1 MKTNRYTVL
10 ISGMLI
16 QFCAGIIY
24 MWSVFKEP
32 VALHLSWAA
41 DSAAFTSSIMLA
53 AFVLGIIVGGRVQDK
68 IGPKK
73 VTAAGSIL
81 ISLGMILSS
90 FVTAS
95 VPSLIYLTYGVL
107 AGFGV
112 GCVYTCT
119 VSTIQ
124 KWFPDKRGFATGMI
138 VSAFGFSLV
147 VFAPLART
155 MLASLGV
162 QSTFLIFGCAFL
174 VVCLVCSL
182 FIKAPPAAE
191 TAGKTAGKAV
201 ATGRQFSTLQML
213 RTKQFYLIA
222 GSMLFLLP
230 AYFIINPL
238 LMTLGVEKGLSEE
251 LALLGV
257 MITGIASASG
267 RLLVSWM
274 SDKTGR
280 KAAIISIGL
289 LTVAAACLM
298 IVAEGVLFLVCIA
311 LIAFAFG
318 GSSAVFAA
326 LTTDYFGTKSA
337 GLNFGCVMVAF
348 ALSSLLSPVVSG
360 AISTGG
366 YTASFILAAATAV
379 VSILLIAVLKPP
391 AEKDV
396 PAANK

>member
-32 VALHLSWAA
+32 VAQHLSWAA
-41 DSAAFTSSIMLA
+41 ESAAFTSSIMLA

-68 IGPKK
+68 IGPRK
-73 VTAAGSIL
+73 VTAAGSVL

-90 FVTAS
+90 FVTAAA
-95 VPSLIYLTYGVL
+95 PSLIYLTYGIL

-147 VFAPLART
+147 VFAPLARA
-155 MLASLGV
+155 MLGSLGV
-162 QSTFLIFGCAFL
+162 QGTFLIFGGAFL
-174 VVCLVCSL
+174 VVCLIASL
-182 FIKAPPAAE
+182 FIVIPPAA
-191 TAGKTAGKAV
+191 APAGKA
-201 ATGRQFSTLQML
+201 AGKAAGRQFTTLQML
-213 RTKQFYLIA
+213 KTRQFYLIA

-238 LMTLGVEKGLSEE
+238 LMTLGVERGLSEE

-267 RLLVSWM
+267 RLLISWM

-289 LTVAAACLM
+289 LTVAAACVM
-298 IVAEGVLFLVCIA
+298 IIAEGVLFLVCIA
-311 LIAFAFG
+311 AIAFAFG

-326 LTTDYFGTKSA
+326 LTTDYYGTKSA

-360 AISTGG
+360 AISSGG
-366 YTASFILAAATAV
+366 YTSSFILAAVTAA

-391 AEKDV
+391 TEK
-396 PAANK
+396 AAAPVKK

>member
-32 VALHLSWAA
+32 VAQHLSWAA
-41 DSAAFTSSIMLA
+41 ESAAFTSSIMLA

-68 IGPKK
+68 IGPRK
-73 VTAAGSIL
+73 VTAAGSVL

-90 FVTAS
+90 FVTAAA
-95 VPSLIYLTYGVL
+95 PSLIYLTYGIL

-155 MLASLGV
+155 MLGSLGV
-162 QSTFLIFGCAFL
+162 QGTFLIFGGAFL
-174 VVCLVCSL
+174 VVCLIASL
-182 FIKAPPAAE
+182 FIVTPPAA
-191 TAGKTAGKAV
+191 APAGKA
-201 ATGRQFSTLQML
+201 AGKAAGRQFTTLQML
-213 RTKQFYLIA
+213 KTRQFYLIA

-238 LMTLGVEKGLSEE
+238 LMTLGVERGLSEE

-267 RLLVSWM
+267 RLLISWM

-289 LTVAAACLM
+289 LTVAAACVM
-298 IVAEGVLFLVCIA
+298 IIAEGVLFLVCIA
-311 LIAFAFG
+311 AIAFAFG

-326 LTTDYFGTKSA
+326 LTTDYYGTKSA

-360 AISTGG
+360 AISSGG
-366 YTASFILAAATAV
+366 YTSSFILAAVTAA

-391 AEKDV
+391 AEK
-396 PAANK
+396 AAAPVKK

>member
-32 VALHLSWAA
+32 VAQHLSWAA

-68 IGPKK
+68 IGPRK
-73 VTAAGSIL
+73 VTAAGSVL

-90 FVTAS
+90 FVTAAA
-95 VPSLIYLTYGVL
+95 PSLIYLTYGVL

-119 VSTIQ
+119 VSTVQ

-155 MLASLGV
+155 MLGSLGV
-162 QSTFLIFGCAFL
+162 QGTFLIFGCTFL
-174 VVCLVCSL
+174 VICLIGSL
-182 FIKAPPAAE
+182 FIVTPSAAPQ
-191 TAGKTAGKAV
+191 AGKATGK
-201 ATGRQFSTLQML
+201 AAAGRQFTTLQML
-213 RTKQFYLIA
+213 KTRQFYLIA

-238 LMTLGVEKGLSEE
+238 LMTLGVERGLSEE

-267 RLLVSWM
+267 RLLISWM

-289 LTVAAACLM
+289 LTVAAACVM
-298 IVAEGVLFLVCIA
+298 IIAEGVLFLVCIA
-311 LIAFAFG
+311 AIAFAFG

-326 LTTDYFGTKSA
+326 LTTDYYGTKSA

-360 AISTGG
+360 AISSGG
-366 YTASFILAAATAV
+366 YTSSFILAAVTAA

-391 AEKDV
+391 AEKAAV
-396 PAANK
+396 PAKK

>member
-32 VALHLSWAA
+32 VAQHLSWSAQ
-41 DSAAFTSSIMLA
+41 SAAFTSSIMLA

-68 IGPKK
+68 IGPQK

-90 FVTAS
+90 FVTTSA
-95 VPSLIYLTYGVL
+95 PFLIYLTYGVL

-155 MLASLGV
+155 MLGSLGV

-174 VVCLVCSL
+174 VVCLICSL
-182 FIKAPPAAE
+182 FIKAPPAAD
-191 TAGKTAGKAV
+191 TAGKTAGKTV
-201 ATGRQFSTLQML
+201 RQFTTVQML
-213 RTKQFYLIA
+213 QTKQFYLIA
-222 GSMLFLLP
+222 GSMLLLLP

-238 LMTLGVEKGLSEE
+238 LMTLGVERGLSEE

-267 RLLVSWM
+267 RLLISWM

-280 KAAIISIGL
+280 KAAIVSIGL
-289 LTVAAACLM
+289 LTVAAALIM

-311 LIAFAFG
+311 AIAFAFG

-326 LTTDYFGTKSA
+326 LTTDFFGTKSA

-360 AISTGG
+360 AISSDG
-366 YTASFILAAATAV
+366 YTASFIFAAAAAV
-379 VSILLIAVLKPP
+379 VSILLISVLKPP
-391 AEKDV
+391 AEK
-396 PAANK
+396 AATAEKK

>member
-24 MWSVFKEP
+24 MWSVFKDP
-32 VALHLSWAA
+32 VAQYLNWAA
-41 DSAAFTSSIMLA
+41 ESAAFTSSIMLA

-68 IGPKK
+68 IGPRK

-81 ISLGMILSS
+81 ISLGMILTS
-90 FVTAS
+90 FVTAAA
-95 VPSLIYLTYGVL
+95 PSLIYLTYSVI

-138 VSAFGFSLV
+138 VSAFGLSLV

-155 MLASLGV
+155 MLSSLGV
-162 QSTFLIFGCAFL
+162 QATFLIFGGSFL
-174 VVCLVCSL
+174 VICLICSL
-182 FIKAPPAAE
+182 FITAPQASAP
-191 TAGKTAGKAV
+191 AGKGVGNAV
-201 ATGRQFSTLQML
+201 TRRQFNTLEML
-213 RTKQFYLIA
+213 KTKQFYLIA
-222 GSMLFLLP
+222 GSLFFLLP

-238 LMTLGVEKGLSEE
+238 LMTLGADKGLSEE
-251 LALLGV
+251 LALFGV

-267 RLLVSWM
+267 RLLISWM

-280 KAAIISIGL
+280 KTAITCIGL
-289 LTVAAACLM
+289 LTLVVSGLM
-298 IVAEGVLFLVCIA
+298 IVANGVFFLICIA

-318 GSSAVFAA
+318 GSSGVFAA
-326 LTTDYFGTKSA
+326 LTTDYYGTKSG

-348 ALSSLLSPVVSG
+348 ALSSLLSPVVAR
-360 AISTGG
+360 AISPGG
-366 YTASFILAAATAV
+366 YTASFILAAATAA
-379 VSILLIAVLKPP
+379 VSIVLIAILKPP
-391 AEKDV
+391 AEKAAV
-396 PAANK
+396 PVKK